1 MIIYTNT
8 IKQEMCEIFD
18 EYYVESL
25 RPVKPIK
32 VENVMKFTL
41 TDCKTFSCTPR
52 RLSYEKS
59 KLKIIIENW
68 LKSNN

>member
-1 MIIYTNT
+1 
-8 IKQEMCEIFD
+8 MCEIFD
-18 EYYVESL
+18 EYYVEPL

-59 KLKIIIENW
+59 KLKIIIEN
-68 LKSNN
+68 